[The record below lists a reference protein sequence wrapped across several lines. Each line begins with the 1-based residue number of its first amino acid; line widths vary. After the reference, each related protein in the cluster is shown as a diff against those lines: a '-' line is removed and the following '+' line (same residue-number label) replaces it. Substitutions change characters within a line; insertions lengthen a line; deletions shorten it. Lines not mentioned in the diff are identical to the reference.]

1 MAPHCREFYPI
12 PPPFCPRGVDRP
24 LTHSPSP
31 YLLLVSPTLRCQVSS
46 ELGAFSP
53 TEARQV
59 SPLLHVCQ
67 RAEHQPTYCWWLS
80 LCNLWGVQMLY
91 FDHDFPLSQF
101 LSNPL
106 HFPTNTILLLLFLF
120 LSNKNKTNNKKQK
133 IRNTGEQY
141 SSIRTKTENNQSK
154 KKKIKTIDH

>member
-1 MAPHCREFYPI
+1 
-12 PPPFCPRGVDRP
+12 
-24 LTHSPSP
+24 
-31 YLLLVSPTLRCQVSS
+31 
-46 ELGAFSP
+46 
-53 TEARQV
+53 
-59 SPLLHVCQ
+59 
-67 RAEHQPTYCWWLS
+67 
-80 LCNLWGVQMLY
+80 MLY

-154 KKKIKTIDH
+154 KKKNQNNRSLTYLVYMNKALDNKSERSKIIFIENLQVLQ